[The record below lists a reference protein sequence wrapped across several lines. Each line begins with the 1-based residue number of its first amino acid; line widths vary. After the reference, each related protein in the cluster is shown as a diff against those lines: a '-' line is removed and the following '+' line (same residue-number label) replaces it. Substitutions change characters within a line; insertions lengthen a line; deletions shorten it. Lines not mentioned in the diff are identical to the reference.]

1 MKRIT
6 LSVLVLMLAACGGK
20 NIDDYVGIWQRDDA
34 KFLQFV
40 EIKKDG
46 GNYLFSQE
54 KQNYTF
60 SEKNGELVLNTGLGE
75 IPFKL
80 SDDRKTLSAN
90 LYSSGSNSFHK
101 IEDESCKQ
109 LVAEFQAAKEKLPF
123 NTLSDEFKQAS
134 ANIKAV
140 SEKYIRACPQFN
152 LA

>member
-1 MKRIT
+1 MKHIT

-140 SEKYIRACPQFN
+140 SEKYISQCSKK
-152 LA
+152 

>member
-1 MKRIT
+1 MKHIT

-20 NIDDYVGIWQRDDA
+20 NTDDYVGIWQRDDA

-140 SEKYIRACPQFN
+140 SEKYISQCSKK
-152 LA
+152 

>member
-1 MKRIT
+1 MKHIT

-20 NIDDYVGIWQRDDA
+20 LTDDYVGIWQRDDA

-140 SEKYIRACPQFN
+140 SEKYISQCSKK
-152 LA
+152 

>member
-1 MKRIT
+1 MKHIT

-20 NIDDYVGIWQRDDA
+20 NTDDYVGIWQRDDA

-109 LVAEFQAAKEKLPF
+109 LVAKFQAAKEKLPF

-140 SEKYIRACPQFN
+140 SEKYISQCSKK
-152 LA
+152 

>member
-1 MKRIT
+1 MKHIT

-140 SEKYIRACPQFN
+140 GEKYISQCSKK
-152 LA
+152 

>member
-1 MKRIT
+1 MKHIT

-109 LVAEFQAAKEKLPF
+109 LVAKFQAAKEKLPF

-140 SEKYIRACPQFN
+140 SEKYISQCSKK
-152 LA
+152 

>member
-20 NIDDYVGIWQRDDA
+20 NTDDYVGVWQRNDA

-54 KQNYTF
+54 KQNYNF

-123 NTLSDEFKQAS
+123 NALSDEFKQAS
-134 ANIKAV
+134 ANIKAIG
-140 SEKYIRACPQFN
+140 EKYISQCSKK
-152 LA
+152 

>member
-140 SEKYIRACPQFN
+140 SEKYISQCSKK
-152 LA
+152 

>member
-20 NIDDYVGIWQRDDA
+20 NTDDYVGVWQRDDA

-46 GNYLFSQE
+46 GNYLFSQGE
-54 KQNYTF
+54 QNYTF
-60 SEKNGELVLNTGLGE
+60 SEKNGELVLNTVFGE

-90 LYSSGSNSFHK
+90 LYSSGSNRFFK
-101 IEDESCKQ
+101 VEDESCKQ
-109 LVAEFQAAKEKLPF
+109 LIAELQTAQEKLPL
-123 NTLSDEFKQAS
+123 NAWSNEFKQAS
-134 ANIKAV
+134 ANIKAI
-140 SEKYIRACPQFN
+140 SEKYISQCSKK
-152 LA
+152 